1 MMDSF
6 NQCLQVFC
14 ALATIGFMVF
24 LILSILKIVTGPR
37 LHKQDAA
44 AMHDMAARLQQMDR
58 RMAVL
63 EKILD
68 AEVPDWR
75 GNVDQAGGFYARQAG

>member
-1 MMDSF
+1 M
-6 NQCLQVFC
+6 
-14 ALATIGFMVF
+14 TIPVF
-24 LILSILKIVTGPR
+24 LVIFGIPAWMIVKLAKIRAGER
-37 LHKQDAA
+37 LHQNDAA
-44 AMHDMAARLQQMDR
+44 ALQDMAARLQQMDR
-58 RMAVL
+58 RMAML